1 MVEALMLRVRLL
13 VEPNVSQ
20 LLPAQIYISLREA
33 TVICM
38 RVSALLR
45 RVTQAIPTYG
55 MTHHAFPQGTY
66 VAHMGFPT
74 MRHQHCL
81 CPMHQAPLILKV
93 LQLVVLNA
101 YLHLT
106 VRMSI
111 SWQEVIVI
119 FIPLAPLE
127 HQVHLAITNGI
138 RPAALLAMPL
148 VRLS

>member
-1 MVEALMLRVRLL
+1 MLPVRLL

-20 LLPAQIYISLREA
+20 LLPAQIYISLRGA
-33 TVICM
+33 TVICI
-38 RVSALLR
+38 RVPALLQ

-55 MTHHAFPQGTY
+55 MMHHAFPQGRY
-66 VAHMGFPT
+66 VAHMGYQM

-81 CPMHQAPLILKV
+81 CPTHQAPLMLKV

-111 SWQEVIVI
+111 SWREVIVI
-119 FIPLAPLE
+119 FIPPAPSE
-127 HQVHLAITNGI
+127 HQVHLAITNGT

-148 VRLS
+148 IRFS